1 LDPGAAIQVPVE
13 LADGQEREIIFRL
26 GAGINAGDASN
37 LIRRYWGSSAARN
50 VLEEVWKFW
59 KHTLGTIQVETPDQS
74 INMLVNGWL
83 MYQTLACRIWARSGY
98 YQSGGAFGF
107 RDQLQD
113 VMALIHVSPDL
124 VREHIL
130 LCASR
135 QFKEGDVQHWWH
147 PPSGRGVRTHCSDDY
162 LWLPLVTSRYILHT
176 GDTGVLYES
185 VTFLSGRPLKPED
198 DSYYDLPGQSVAAS
212 LYVHCVRAIQKGL
225 YFGEHGLP
233 FIGTGDWNDGM
244 NMVGN
249 EGKGESVWLGFF
261 LYEVLIQF
269 SKVAQLHGD
278 IPMVDRCKQDAASLQ
293 KNLEKNG
300 WDGEWYL
307 RAWFDDGSP
316 LGSAK
321 NPECQIDSI
330 SQSWSVLSG
339 AGDAN
344 RSRIAMDSVSKHLV
358 NRKSNLIQL
367 LNPPFD
373 KSAMNPGYIKGYVP
387 GVRENG
393 GQYTHAAIWAAM
405 AYAKLGDT
413 KHAWELLTMINPI
426 NHAITPDEIA
436 KYKVEP
442 YVIAA
447 DVYAVAP
454 HIGRGGWTWYTGSAG
469 LMYRL
474 IVESLL
480 GLRLETDKLFIE
492 PCLPAN
498 WESFIVHYRYRE
510 TIYHITIKQITD
522 IDRKIWMMIDSA
534 ESDNDFIPLIDDR
547 QEHSVEIRLAL

>member
-1 LDPGAAIQVPVE
+1 VLD
-13 LADGQEREIIFRL
+13 
-26 GAGINAGDASN
+26 
-37 LIRRYWGSSAARN
+37 
-50 VLEEVWKFW
+50 
-59 KHTLGTIQVETPDQS
+59 
-74 INMLVNGWL
+74 
-83 MYQTLACRIWARSGY
+83 
-98 YQSGGAFGF
+98 
-107 RDQLQD
+107 
-113 VMALIHVSPDL
+113 
-124 VREHIL
+124 
-130 LCASR
+130 
-135 QFKEGDVQHWWH
+135 
-147 PPSGRGVRTHCSDDY
+147 
-162 LWLPLVTSRYILHT
+162 
-176 GDTGVLYES
+176 ES

-212 LYVHCVRAIQKGL
+212 LYVHCVRAIQKSL
-225 YFGEHGLP
+225 CVGEHGLP

-278 IPMVDRCKQDAASLQ
+278 IPMVDRCKLFAASLQ

-358 NRKSNLIQL
+358 NLKSNLIQL

-413 KHAWELLTMINPI
+413 NHAWELLTMINPI

-480 GLRLETDKLFIE
+480 GLRLEIDKLFIV

-522 IDRKIWMMIDSA
+522 IDRKIWIMIDSA
-534 ESDNDFIPLIDDR
+534 ESDKDFIPLIDDR